1 MGRWYQWRGETLI
14 LWLRLQP
21 GASRDAILGP
31 WGEQRLRVS
40 IRGRPIEGQA
50 NSQLLV
56 FMADAFGVNRRQVTL
71 LSGEHSRDKRLAI
84 ERPTQLPEAAQ
95 IEMASEKSC

>member
-1 MGRWYQWRGETLI
+1 MRRWYQWQGDTLI

-31 WGEQRLRVS
+31 WGEQQLRVS
-40 IRGRPIEGQA
+40 IRGRPVDGQA
-50 NSQLLV
+50 NRQLLV
-56 FMADAFGVNRRQVTL
+56 FLAQAFGVARQQVEL

-84 ERPTQLPEAAQ
+84 QRPSRLPESTQ